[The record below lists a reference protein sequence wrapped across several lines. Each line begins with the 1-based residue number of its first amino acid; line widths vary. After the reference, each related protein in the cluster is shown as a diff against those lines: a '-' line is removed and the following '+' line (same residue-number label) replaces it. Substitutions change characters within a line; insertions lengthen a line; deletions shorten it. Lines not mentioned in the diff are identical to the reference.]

1 MLNAFTDVKRFLIN
15 LERSAERLR
24 VFRAWNSF
32 LPDVERFSAVD
43 GRTLDRQA
51 LISQGVLD
59 PRATYTDGAL
69 GCALSHVTLWER
81 VVSEGVVTTIVEDDA
96 VFNRH
101 FAVRSAAVLDALPA
115 EWDCVL
121 WGWNFDSVL
130 VSECLPGVT
139 AALMHF
145 DQASLRSHLDR
156 FQNLPIDAR
165 PIALYRAFGTVCYT
179 VTPRGAAKFL
189 AACRPLRPLSVS
201 VPGLPA
207 PVPNHGI
214 DVMMNAVYP
223 QTKTFAA
230 FPPLV
235 VTPNERVSSLVQ

>member
-1 MLNAFTDVKRFLIN
+1 VKTHLIN
-15 LERSAERLR
+15 LDRSSERLR
-24 VFRAWNSF
+24 AFRSWNSF
-32 LPDVERFSAVD
+32 LPDVERFSAID
-43 GRTLDRQA
+43 GRALDRQA

-59 PRATYTDGAL
+59 PRVTYTDGAI
-69 GCALSHVTLWER
+69 GCALSHIALWQR

-101 FAVRSAAVLDALPA
+101 FAMRSAAVLGSLPA

-145 DQASLRSHLDR
+145 DQAALRSHLDR
-156 FQNLPIDAR
+156 FQSLQIEAR
-165 PIALYRAFGTVCYT
+165 PIGLYRAFGTVCYT
-179 VTPRGAAKFL
+179 VTPQGAGKLL
-189 AACRPLRPLSVS
+189 AACRPLRPLSVN

-207 PVPNHGI
+207 PVPNNGI
-214 DVMMNAVYP
+214 DVMMNAAYP
-223 QTKTFAA
+223 QMKSFAA

-235 VTPNERVSSLVQ
+235 VTPNERASSLVQ